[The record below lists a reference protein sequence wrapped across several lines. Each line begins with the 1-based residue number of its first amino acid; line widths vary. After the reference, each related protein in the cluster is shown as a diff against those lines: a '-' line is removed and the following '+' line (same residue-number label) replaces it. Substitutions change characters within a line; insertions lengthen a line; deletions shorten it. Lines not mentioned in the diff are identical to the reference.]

1 MAKETYS
8 EVQNLDKKGII
19 KKALLVCVVIAVVVV
34 AFYVINTIR
43 SKPEEEVEVETIT
56 PSMVPSTIK
65 YYDPSQEKTYDTGA
79 DYIVLTDGSQRI
91 RIDSSGSVY
100 KVSETGQNIGSVTEE
115 EKQAAL
121 KQAATIMQSDGQVSL
136 ALAGLDTQT
145 TQKTEATETET
156 KKMTNDEALR
166 ALLDEQGINYSD
178 FVGQVYGMG
187 STLDDVYTMLW
198 MYEDDEK
205 VIESIMQSSVKTKEE
220 ETAKS
225 NVSVSVE
232 KLGSVSQTATESTT
246 TSTTTYDYPEWMQ
259 TSDPT
264 ASMSALVESL
274 SALSGG
280 GTSTVTTSNTNQAEK
295 SAWLE
300 SQKTET
306 VGNTGKITKYDL
318 VAGTVIP
325 ITLVTGINTDLPGDI
340 VGLVRQDIYDT
351 LTGTQVLIPKGSRVM
366 ASYNSSV
373 TYGQKSV
380 QIAWTQ
386 LITPDG
392 YVFSLP
398 GFQGVSQEGYSGV
411 EGKANNHFWQILG
424 GAVLGSIINYGTATA
439 DSVISNAASS
449 VGNEYVAN
457 ATDAVAG
464 AALDTV
470 NTVSSQYINNWTSLQ
485 PTITIETGTQI
496 QMLVNQTVNFKK
508 N

>member
-19 KKALLVCVVIAVVVV
+19 KKIILIILVLGLAVGALCVIK
-34 AFYVINTIR
+34 TIR
-43 SKPEEEVEVETIT
+43 NKPVEVEETETVT
-56 PSMVPSTIK
+56 PAMVPSAIK

-91 RIDSSGSVY
+91 RIDSSGNVY

-115 EKQAAL
+115 EKNAAL
-121 KQAATIMQSDGQVSL
+121 KQAASIMQIDSQASL
-136 ALAGLDTQT
+136 ALAGLDAT
-145 TQKTEATETET
+145 TTENKNTVEVEE
-156 KKMTNDEALR
+156 KSMTNDEALR
-166 ALLDEQGINYSD
+166 ALLEEKGINYSD

-198 MYEDDEK
+198 MYEDDDK
-205 VIESIMQSSVKTKEE
+205 VIDAIMQSETQTEEPVKKP
-220 ETAKS
+220 
-225 NVSVSVE
+225 VSVTVE
-232 KLGSVSQTATESTT
+232 KLGDTTTTETVSSTES
-246 TSTTTYDYPEWMQ
+246 SYEYPEWMQ
-259 TSDPT
+259 ESDPT
-264 ASMSALVESL
+264 ASMSALVETL
-274 SALSGG
+274 SALSGS
-280 GTSTVTTSNTNQAEK
+280 GTSTTTSNTNQAEK

-300 SQKTET
+300 SQKSET

-351 LTGTQVLIPKGSRVM
+351 LTGSEVLIPKGSRVM

-392 YVFSLP
+392 YIFTLP
-398 GFQGVSQEGYSGV
+398 GFQGVTQEGYSGV
-411 EGKANNHFWQILG
+411 SGKVNNHFWQVLG
-424 GAVLGSIINYGTATA
+424 GAVLGSIINYGTGTA
-439 DSVISNAASS
+439 EGIISGAASS
-449 VGNEYVAN
+449 VGNEYIAN

-464 AALDTV
+464 TALETV
-470 NTVSSQYINNWTSLQ
+470 QSVGTQYANKWANVQ